1 MTVTKVDL
9 LDVKFTKSLFGF
21 RAAEVESVLAEA
33 AEALGQA
40 AEDNRWLTEKIR
52 DMEKAL
58 ESLESREATLRQTLA
73 ATQKIVEDLKENARE
88 EARLIIEDAKA
99 KAAQVIRAAHDSV
112 AGVNRDVMDLKH
124 RRIEFEMGF
133 RALLESHLRYLD
145 MSEQDPAQDAL
156 GHPLSLGAG
165 DGPGEAREPF
175 EPGESCVPGDPGWPG
190 EPVEPVESDEP
201 DGRD

>member
-21 RAAEVESVLAEA
+21 RPAEVESVLAEA
-33 AEALGQA
+33 AETLGQA
-40 AEDNRWLTEKIR
+40 AEENRRLAEKIR
-52 DMEKAL
+52 DMEKTL
-58 ESLESREATLRQTLA
+58 DSLETREATLRATLA

-99 KAAQVIRAAHDSV
+99 KATQVIREAHESV
-112 AGVNRDVMDLKH
+112 AGIQRDVLDLKH

-145 MSEQDPAQDAL
+145 VGEHDRDQAAIGQT
-156 GHPLSLGAG
+156 LSLDTGGGAAKAG
-165 DGPGEAREPF
+165 GPEGPDDSGENCAW
-175 EPGESCVPGDPGWPG
+175 GEPGWPG
-190 EPVEPVESDEP
+190 EP

>member
-9 LDVKFTKSLFGF
+9 LDVKFAKSLFGF

-33 AEALGQA
+33 AETLGQA
-40 AEDNRWLTEKIR
+40 AEENRRLTEKIR
-52 DMEKAL
+52 DMEKAM
-58 ESLESREATLRQTLA
+58 ESLESREATLRATLA

-99 KAAQVIRAAHDSV
+99 RAAQVIREAHDSV
-112 AGVNRDVMDLKH
+112 AEVQRDVLDLKH

-145 MSEQDPAQDAL
+145 LSEQDQAQAAI
-156 GHPLSLGAG
+156 GQTLSLGAG
-165 DGPGEAREPF
+165 GAPAEAEEPF
-175 EPGESCVPGDPGWPG
+175 GPDEPDVSGEQCVSGVPGWPG
-190 EPVEPVESDEP
+190 EP